1 MDKLAEIDARAVAD
15 SGAAEP
21 PSYSV
26 LAVQALRTA
35 QNMTLTLSQMAD
47 QKASILM
54 GATFVVFSLSIGRAL
69 DGHLPW
75 SLAILAMFCFL
86 SALCAVLAVM
96 PSLPRAD
103 SPDEKNLLFFG
114 HIAAMD
120 EEEWTLK
127 VLERIKTDEGLY
139 RTMLRDMYQNGQVLY
154 RRKYRYLGYA
164 YRVFVAGLVLTLASF
179 VVELGVGR

>member
-1 MDKLAEIDARAVAD
+1 MDKLAEIDARVGAD
-15 SGAAEP
+15 EEAGGP
-21 PSYSV
+21 PYTV

-35 QNMTLTLSQMAD
+35 QAMTLTLSQMAD

-54 GATFVVFSLSIGRAL
+54 GATFVVFSISISRAL

-75 SLAILAMFCFL
+75 ALAILALSSFL

-103 SPDEKNLLFFG
+103 SPGHKNLLFFG
-114 HIAAMD
+114 HSAPMD

-127 VLERIKTDEGLY
+127 VLERMKTDEGLY

-154 RRKYRYLGYA
+154 RRKYKYLGYA
-164 YRVFVAGLVLTLASF
+164 YRVFVVGLVLTLASF
-179 VVELGVGR
+179 VIELTIAH